1 MLIYAQLND
10 DKTQNSKEFADLYT
24 HASGVIKRNSKHSH
38 MMYTA
43 CKQKMPNNT
52 SENTYFHM
60 ISFY

>member
-24 HASGVIKRNSKHSH
+24 HAFGAIKRNSKHSY
-38 MMYTA
+38 MMYTK
-43 CKQKMPNNT
+43 CKQKMPNKN